1 MGASAIIPTRMHAV
15 ASEACA
21 HEVTNLPITVKKMVF
36 GVAAGRGMQPF
47 GSDEKAAEKQ
57 DA

>member
-1 MGASAIIPTRMHAV
+1 
-15 ASEACA
+15 
-21 HEVTNLPITVKKMVF
+21 MVF

-57 DA
+57 DAQDHDDRDYDDLD